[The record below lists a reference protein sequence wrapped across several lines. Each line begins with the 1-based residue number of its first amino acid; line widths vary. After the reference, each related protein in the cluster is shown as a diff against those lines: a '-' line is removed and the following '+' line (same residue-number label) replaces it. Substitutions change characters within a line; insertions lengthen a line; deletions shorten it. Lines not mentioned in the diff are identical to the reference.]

1 MADLYDTL
9 GVRRGASEKEI
20 RDAYRR
26 LARKYHPDVNPGDRK
41 AEERFK
47 EINAAHQVLSDPE
60 SRGRYDRYGDQWQH
74 AEQIEEMRRR
84 QRSAGEG
91 GFALH
96 LDDLFGSGRGGG
108 PEVDLGE
115 IFSAGEGGGILG
127 RMFQRGRG
135 RGARRQRGRDIEQ
148 PVSVTLEE
156 AYAGT
161 TRRVEIADDS
171 GRCRVCGGS
180 GQVTGATCHACRGSG
195 RARATRRLE
204 VTIPP
209 GIADG
214 GRVRLGG
221 KGGSGSGGGRP
232 GDLYLR
238 VSIAAHPTFTR
249 RGDDLEIQLDVPV
262 WDAALGGEARVP
274 TLKGK
279 TLALSIPPDTE
290 SGRLFRL
297 AGQGMP
303 RSAGGYGDLLA
314 RVRLTLP
321 GPLTDGRR
329 ELLRRLREGADEG
342 ADGAAQEAARG
353 AGAGP

>member
-1 MADLYDTL
+1 MADLYETL

-26 LARKYHPDVNPGDRK
+26 LARQYHPDVNPGDRE

-60 SRGRYDRYGDQWQH
+60 SRTKYDRYGDQWQH

-84 QRSAGEG
+84 QRAAGDG
-91 GFALH
+91 GLSFDLG
-96 LDDLFGSGRGGG
+96 DLFGSARPGG

-115 IFSAGEGGGILG
+115 IFSAGEGGGIFG

-135 RGARRQRGRDIEQ
+135 RGARRRRGRDIEQ
-148 PVSVTLEE
+148 AVSITLEE

-161 TRRVEIADDS
+161 TRRVEVADDS
-171 GRCRVCGGS
+171 GRCGVCGGT
-180 GQVTGATCHACRGSG
+180 GQVAGATCHACRGSG
-195 RARATRRLE
+195 RARAARRLE
-204 VTIPP
+204 VTIPA

-221 KGGSGSGGGRP
+221 KGWPGAAGGRP

-238 VSIAAHPTFTR
+238 VTIAAHPTFTR
-249 RGDDLEIQLDVPV
+249 RGDDLEIQLGIPV

-274 TLKGK
+274 TLKGR
-279 TLALSIPPDTE
+279 TLALSIPPGTE

-303 RSAGGYGDLLA
+303 RAAGGYGDLLA

-321 GPLTDGRR
+321 GPLTDGQRDL
-329 ELLRRLREGADEG
+329 LLRLRDEAEGA
-342 ADGAAQEAARG
+342 APEAARG
-353 AGAGP
+353 AAGEP